1 MLYLY
6 KFDMRYVN
14 EDVGHDSILRGIV
27 SGYSY
32 GEALNTAIDYVG
44 EGNLIKIQLELIE
57 DSEGGFLIQDCVLNP
72 PKQ

>member
-44 EGNLIKIQLELIE
+44 EENIIKIQLELIE
-57 DSEGGFLIQDCVLNP
+57 DTEGGLLVQDIIPNP
-72 PKQ
+72 TNQ